1 MALVIATPVAR
12 IFSTEPVVIER
23 IVWYL
28 QAILLGSALHHVG
41 VHTGS
46 MFNAINRP
54 GVAALFNALRMPTSQ
69 ISFAWIGLKIGGL
82 GGLFL
87 GLGIAPLVTGPIAL
101 VWFELI
107 LRDGEH
113 REAANTV

>member
-1 MALVIATPVAR
+1 
-12 IFSTEPVVIER
+12 VVIEG

-46 MFNAINRP
+46 MLNAINRP
-54 GVAALFNALRMPTSQ
+54 GAAALFNALRMPTIQ

-82 GGLFL
+82 RGLLRGLSL
-87 GLGIAPLVTGPIAL
+87 GLGIAPLLTGTIAL